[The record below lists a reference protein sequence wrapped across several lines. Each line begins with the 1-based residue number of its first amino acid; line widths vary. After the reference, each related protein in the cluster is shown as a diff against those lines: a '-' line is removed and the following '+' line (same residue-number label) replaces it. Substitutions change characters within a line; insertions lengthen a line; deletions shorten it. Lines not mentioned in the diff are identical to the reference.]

1 MDEDQLHRLTDQ
13 MNGARQAVLSL
24 SRLFD
29 EWYALADDIIPS
41 TFSEADKM
49 TVYRKELGY
58 RTISVGSAHLV
69 GVLRE
74 LADKAGR
81 VSEIVNMLTPDPL
94 PLPPNTL
101 KLEKIFRIWV
111 RNAEKH
117 YKKGVRDASGRNRG
131 YTGREIN
138 GSGEVGGEV
147 PKPQG

>member
-1 MDEDQLHRLTDQ
+1 MDEDHLHRLTDQ
-13 MNGARQAVLSL
+13 MNGARQWVLNL
-24 SRLFD
+24 SRMFD
-29 EWYALADDIIPS
+29 EWYALADDVIPS

-69 GVLRE
+69 GLLRE

-81 VSEIVNMLTPDPL
+81 ISEIVNMLTPDPL

-111 RNAEKH
+111 KNAEKH
-117 YKKGVRDASGRNRG
+117 YKKGVRDASGRNCG
-131 YTGREIN
+131 YTGGEGN
-138 GSGEVGGEV
+138 GSGEVGGEM